1 MLLVWSGTWLWS
13 NLSTDFSLVLWA
25 VIIIVLNFIS
35 DINVLALLSFK
46 NINFDIIYMEP
57 HTQCTVYWISWWWQ
71 EVVILEWHVNHFG
84 MVILTF
90 GFDHSLSHRY
100 ELSAQTRGIIR
111 GPYHPTSRVLNIWIH
126 TVGCWK
132 IQEFVSYTLN
142 FACFSIKKRLIC
154 HLPKKIW
161 LLCAECE
168 WTLCLEANIL
178 PTHLSLRTLPNP
190 NSEKRIRRLV
200 FC

>member
-25 VIIIVLNFIS
+25 VIN
-35 DINVLALLSFK
+35 NCFK
-46 NINFDIIYMEP
+46 FHLWYQCTCFAEFLEYKF
-57 HTQCTVYWISWWWQ
+57 CTVYWISWWWQ

-142 FACFSIKKRLIC
+142 FACFSTKKGWFIIYQR
-154 HLPKKIW
+154 
-161 LLCAECE
+161 
-168 WTLCLEANIL
+168 
-178 PTHLSLRTLPNP
+178 
-190 NSEKRIRRLV
+190 
-200 FC
+200 